1 MCDRE
6 DELRRSIASDRMASR
21 MLAAMAAEK
30 MAKVGLFE
38 EGIKEQMRLREQ
50 LLGDR
55 AWYMEEIA
63 RVRAETA
70 RIRAETARIKAE
82 LGPAAAAAVAAS
94 WRGGGGSGK
103 GGGKKKEKRRPD
115 GGRAGRSAAP
125 AT

>member
-50 LLGDR
+50 LLDDR
-55 AWYMEEIA
+55 AWYVEEIA

-70 RIRAETARIKAE
+70 RIKAETARIKAE

-94 WRGGGGSGK
+94 WRGGRGSGK
-103 GGGKKKEKRRPD
+103 GGGKKRSPD